1 MNKPMQ
7 RAYKASERVF
17 EYRHDSLVKRLIPR
31 RNLADTRHQRAATI
45 PEFLLPSFPPQIPTP
60 RSPSSWIPAFQNQA
74 CPSIPNQHG
83 RQFSTT
89 ERQNAV
95 VVAANPRKDDEGND
109 MLVDITPR
117 AANVCSTK
125 PSFLIIAA

>member
-17 EYRHDSLVKRLIPR
+17 KYRHDSLVKRPITR
-31 RNLADTRHQRAATI
+31 RNLADSRHQRAATI
-45 PEFLLPSFPPQIPTP
+45 PEFLLPSFAPQRSIP
-60 RSPSSWIPAFQNQA
+60 RSSTSWTPAFQNQT
-74 CPSIPNQHG
+74 CSSIPYQHG

-89 ERQNAV
+89 ARQKSV